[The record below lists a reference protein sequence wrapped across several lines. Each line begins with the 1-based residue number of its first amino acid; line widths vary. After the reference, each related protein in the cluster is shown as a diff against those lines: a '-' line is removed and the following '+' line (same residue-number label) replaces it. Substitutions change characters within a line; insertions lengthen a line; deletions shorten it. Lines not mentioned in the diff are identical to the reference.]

1 MKHVVTIVQN
11 EETTASFLFPDKPQ
25 AMAKF
30 HTEMAYAHSAG
41 VTTMC
46 SVMST
51 SGSVV
56 ATDKYT
62 APPASVES
70 EGGDVE

>member
-11 EETTASFLFPDKPQ
+11 EETTASFIYPDKAQ

-30 HTEMAYAHSAG
+30 HSEMAYAHSVG
-41 VTTMC
+41 VTTLC
-46 SVMST
+46 SVMNAA
-51 SGSVV
+51 GSVV

-62 APPASVES
+62 APAPEI